1 MRVSGIWRVLAVVWG
16 AEVALAQSTTVQL
29 PTYRTFGVR
38 TAVTVPDRG
47 SVYLGGINRAYSG
60 RNEFGTPLLPFRNRS
75 FGTQRS
81 ASGVSVSV
89 YIHDFEELEREV
101 LSRAGGSDPKLTT
114 LRAPDGTTRAVVQ
127 SDPGAAGSG
136 DPRRTLADGPGDP
149 RRTPD
154 RAAPLSSIEEIRRQ
168 RLADQEARQAEAED
182 FFERGQTAEAAGKTN
197 VARIYYQ
204 MTAKRASGLLK
215 EEVLAKLDAFRR
227 EPPSK
232 LARSEP

>member
-1 MRVSGIWRVLAVVWG
+1 MRVSRIWMVLAVVWG

-60 RNEFGTPLLPFRNRS
+60 RNEFGTPLLPFGNRS

-89 YIHDFEELEREV
+89 YIHDFEELEREL

-114 LRAPDGTTRAVVQ
+114 LRAPDGTTRAVVR
-127 SDPGAAGSG
+127 SDPDAAGSG
-136 DPRRTLADGPGDP
+136 DPRRA
-149 RRTPD
+149 PD
-154 RAAPLSSIEEIRRQ
+154 RASPLSSIDEIRRQ
-168 RLADQEARQAEAED
+168 RLADLEARQAEAED

-197 VARIYYQ
+197 VARMYYQ
-204 MTAKRASGLLK
+204 MAAKRASGLLK
-215 EEVLAKLDAFRR
+215 EEVLAKLDSFRR
-227 EPPSK
+227 ELPPK
-232 LARSEP
+232 LVRSEP

>member
-1 MRVSGIWRVLAVVWG
+1 MRVSRIWMVLAVVWG

-89 YIHDFEELEREV
+89 YIHDFEELEREL

-114 LRAPDGTTRAVVQ
+114 LRAPDGTTRAVVR
-127 SDPGAAGSG
+127 SDPGAA
-136 DPRRTLADGPGDP
+136 
-149 RRTPD
+149 D
-154 RAAPLSSIEEIRRQ
+154 RAAPLPSIEEIRRQ
-168 RLADQEARQAEAED
+168 RLADQDARQAEAED

-197 VARIYYQ
+197 VARMYYQ
-204 MTAKRASGLLK
+204 MAAKRASGLLK

-227 EPPSK
+227 EPPPK